1 MYQLGKLDSIKKE
14 IRNGKKLNAYA
25 HKLSDENIYDNRI
38 SSRVH
43 YYDGILAKKKKDWK
57 KKKKKKK
64 QKTRIKTKN
73 DATGG
78 LRVLYLR
85 G

>member
-1 MYQLGKLDSIKKE
+1 MIIESVQGFIIMMAYWLKKKGLEKKE
-14 IRNGKKLNAYA
+14 
-25 HKLSDENIYDNRI
+25 E
-38 SSRVH
+38 
-43 YYDGILAKKKKDWK
+43 
-57 KKKKKKK
+57 KKK

>member
-1 MYQLGKLDSIKKE
+1 MYQLGKLDSIKKKE

-43 YYDGILAKKKKDWK
+43 YYDGILAKKKRTGK
-57 KKKKKKK
+57 K
-64 QKTRIKTKN
+64 RRKTKN
-73 DATGG
+73 KKQESKLKTTQQGG
-78 LRVLYLR
+78 
-85 G
+85 